1 MLTHV
6 TDSKSVL
13 NVQSFGTAALLI
25 CSIHVVSLELM
36 CSKTPTSFTLEASI
50 CALDLRIIPVLLSFC
65 SSVLFPY
72 RRPLDHCL
80 FPQVCCF
87 TVSSVTFCSCLDRN
101 HLQAIK
107 FPARDYP
114 TESEDITSNVHNHS
128 ITARV
133 IWIVLL
139 SHLIHRFFS

>member
-1 MLTHV
+1 M

-36 CSKTPTSFTLEASI
+36 CNKTPTSFTLEASI

-65 SSVLFPY
+65 SSVLFLY
-72 RRPLDHCL
+72 RRPLDHRS

-87 TVSSVTFCSCLDRN
+87 TASSELHIAAAWIVIIFKLSNSLLVFILLNLKTLPATF
-101 HLQAIK
+101 I
-107 FPARDYP
+107 
-114 TESEDITSNVHNHS
+114 
-128 ITARV
+128 ITACPQE
-133 IWIVLL
+133 
-139 SHLIHRFFS
+139 